1 MKITSFSVL
10 LNSVLFFFVL
20 YENSRQRIFNN
31 NKRKNTI
38 FFRISI
44 KLISFETIE
53 AVSEYKLLQF
63 CIYIKYNIFEN
74 LIGNESRANLLRV
87 LEFYPVLQINEIHL
101 HASCDC
107 YDLDKWRPTRP
118 LNPTIHPS
126 RPLLITIVEDRNSSD
141 SKYPIE

>member
-10 LNSVLFFFVL
+10 LNSVLFFFVC
-20 YENSRQRIFNN
+20 ENSRHRIFNN

-63 CIYIKYNIFEN
+63 CIYIYKI
-74 LIGNESRANLLRV
+74 
-87 LEFYPVLQINEIHL
+87 
-101 HASCDC
+101 
-107 YDLDKWRPTRP
+107 
-118 LNPTIHPS
+118 
-126 RPLLITIVEDRNSSD
+126 
-141 SKYPIE
+141 